1 MNGNE
6 QGNIILSL
14 NSISFPVTNT
24 WKSNVENKSVEPA
37 LAQSLAQ
44 GTPHPWDQTTTSPF
58 FPPAQKKPGGTRPQ
72 SFSVWLFLAQ
82 SPQGGFLTHQK

>member
-14 NSISFPVTNT
+14 NSTSFPVTNT

-44 GTPHPWDQTTTSPF
+44 GTLHPWDQTTTSPF
-58 FPPAQKKPGGTRPQ
+58 LTPSQKNQEVHDPSLFQ
-72 SFSVWLFLAQ
+72 SGYS
-82 SPQGGFLTHQK
+82 

>member
-14 NSISFPVTNT
+14 NSTSFPVTNT

-44 GTPHPWDQTTTSPF
+44 GTLRPWDQTTTSPF
-58 FPPAQKKPGGTRPQ
+58 LTPSQKNQEVHNPSLFQ
-72 SFSVWLFLAQ
+72 SGYS
-82 SPQGGFLTHQK
+82 

>member
-44 GTPHPWDQTTTSPF
+44 GTLHPWDQTTTSPF
-58 FPPAQKKPGGTRPQ
+58 LTPSQKNQEVHDPSLFQ
-72 SFSVWLFLAQ
+72 SGYS
-82 SPQGGFLTHQK
+82 

>member
-14 NSISFPVTNT
+14 NSTSFPVTNT
-24 WKSNVENKSVEPA
+24 WKSKVENKSVEPA

-44 GTPHPWDQTTTSPF
+44 GTLHPWDQTTTSPF
-58 FPPAQKKPGGTRPQ
+58 LTPSQKNQEVHDPSLFQ
-72 SFSVWLFLAQ
+72 SGYS
-82 SPQGGFLTHQK
+82 

>member
-58 FPPAQKKPGGTRPQ
+58 FLPSQKNQEVHYHSLFQ
-72 SFSVWLFLAQ
+72 SGYS
-82 SPQGGFLTHQK
+82 